1 MCVGIPLQIV
11 TLHSPFTALCRGAY
25 GEETIDLSLVGPQPP
40 GTWLMTF
47 LGAAR
52 EVIDANT
59 AAQIQQALDAVAAA
73 LGGAT
78 DLDAHFADLI
88 NREPQL
94 PDFLQPP
101 A

>member
-11 TLHSPFTALCRGAY
+11 TLHSPFTALCRGAH

-40 GTWLMTF
+40 GTWLLTF

-52 EVIDANT
+52 EVIDADI
-59 AAQIQQALDAVAAA
+59 AAHIQQALDAVAAA

-78 DLDAHFADLI
+78 DLDALFADLL

-94 PDFLQPP
+94 PDYVHPP

>member
-11 TLHSPFTALCRGAY
+11 TLNSPFTALCRGAQ

-52 EVIDANT
+52 EVIDADT
-59 AAQIQQALDAVAAA
+59 AAQIQ
-73 LGGAT
+73 
-78 DLDAHFADLI
+78 
-88 NREPQL
+88 
-94 PDFLQPP
+94 
-101 A
+101 